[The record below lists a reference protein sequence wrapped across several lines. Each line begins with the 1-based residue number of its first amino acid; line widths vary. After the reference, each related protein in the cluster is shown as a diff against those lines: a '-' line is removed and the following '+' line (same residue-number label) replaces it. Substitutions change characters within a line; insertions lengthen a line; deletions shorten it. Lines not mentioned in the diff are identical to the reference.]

1 MLLLVLLAALALSSY
16 VDYARRAN
24 ITQALTE
31 LDRYA
36 TRMQKAYQ
44 DSGNYGIAV
53 CAVNLPASTNKF
65 DFSCSLSQVNQGFS
79 ATATGVGSM
88 QGFSFDIDQDSKHAT
103 SLFTGAAVP
112 ANCWMVQADRCV

>member
-1 MLLLVLLAALALSSY
+1 MKRKWLIFILAVFPAAFLP
-16 VDYARRAN
+16 
-24 ITQALTE
+24 
-31 LDRYA
+31 
-36 TRMQKAYQ
+36 
-44 DSGNYGIAV
+44 
-53 CAVNLPASTNKF
+53 LPAGGQVAPDRAPRPDTGEPVYKYQVYGGF
-65 DFSCSLSQVNQGFS
+65 AYTSLNQVNQGFS